1 MKKILA
7 MLLAAVM
14 LFCLAACSSTPA
26 PAESQQPE
34 ASDAPAD
41 APEANDLKVGFICGD
56 ASSGFWKEVLESFS
70 KACEEAGV
78 EFTYQIVADSAGM
91 RSAYDSMVAQQVDI
105 IVNGY
110 ASEEIAVAYAEEAV
124 DSGMPMLCVAFNCPV
139 EGVYS
144 YGTSN
149 TGLGDSFGSYALDAI
164 NAEWEGALDLIITCN
179 AYTAVPAMAPRTD
192 NAVEVLQ
199 ANGYENVEWVAI
211 DTGLDTSTIGANI
224 SAALTSH
231 PDAENILIVVCTDF
245 FCPTIVNA
253 LADAGATEKVIMLSC
268 DCTETYIDYAKEHNA
283 SGEWTPWYGS
293 IDLNTA
299 TYGYKLLDKV
309 MAIMDGS
316 VDEVY
321 TEHSGVLVTSAN
333 IMDFYG

>member
-41 APEANDLKVGFICGD
+41 APEANDLKVGFICSD

-164 NAEWEGALDLIITCN
+164 NAEWEGALDLIITSTPTPQFPLWLPVLTTPSRFFRQ
-179 AYTAVPAMAPRTD
+179 TAMRMLSGSLLIP
-192 NAVEVLQ
+192 
-199 ANGYENVEWVAI
+199 
-211 DTGLDTSTIGANI
+211 
-224 SAALTSH
+224 ALTPAPS
-231 PDAENILIVVCTDF
+231 A
-245 FCPTIVNA
+245 PT
-253 LADAGATEKVIMLSC
+253 S
-268 DCTETYIDYAKEHNA
+268 
-283 SGEWTPWYGS
+283 PPP
-293 IDLNTA
+293 
-299 TYGYKLLDKV
+299 
-309 MAIMDGS
+309 
-316 VDEVY
+316 
-321 TEHSGVLVTSAN
+321 
-333 IMDFYG
+333 

>member
-1 MKKILA
+1 MKKFLA
-7 MLLAAVM
+7 MLLAAAMV
-14 LFCLAACSSTPA
+14 LCLAACGGDPA
-26 PAESQQPE
+26 PA
-34 ASDAPAD
+34 ASDAPTDTPAE
-41 APEANDLKVGFICGD
+41 APAEKQKIGFICSD
-56 ASSGFWKEVLESFS
+56 ASAGFWKEVLDSFS
-70 KACEEAGV
+70 KAAEENNF

-149 TGLGDSFGSYALDAI
+149 TGLGDSFGQYALDAI
-164 NAEWEGALDLIITCN
+164 NEQWDGALDLIVTCN

-192 NAVEVLQ
+192 NAVDVLN
-199 ANGYENVEWVAI
+199 ANGYEDVEWVSI

-224 SAALTSH
+224 SATLTSH
-231 PDAENILIVVCTDF
+231 PDAEKILIVVCTDS

-253 LADAGATEKVIMLSC
+253 VEDAGFSDKVIMLSC
-268 DCTETYIDYAKEHNA
+268 DCTETYIEYAKDHNA
-283 SGEWTPWYGS
+283 SGEWATWYGS

-299 TYGYKLLDKV
+299 TYGYKLVDKV
-309 MAIMDGS
+309 KAILDGTC
-316 VDEVY
+316 DEVY

-333 IMDFYG
+333 ILDYYG